1 MELPARFDRA
11 RIQGKVYK
19 LIKSLYG
26 LKQSPQAWFGRL
38 TKAIRQQGY
47 QQAQFDHTLFYRRKK
62 GKILILIVYV
72 DDINLTE

>member
-1 MELPARFDRA
+1 MELPLRFDEA
-11 RIQGKVYK
+11 RIHRKACK
-19 LIKSLYG
+19 LRKSLYG